1 MIQRHDNLVLES
13 RSQHITSNRRTL
25 LCLCM
30 SLQCSQTLLV
40 LLFNEHFTAKY
51 SSRVNH
57 EFNTIMTTTV
67 INSCEQEVL
76 KPGTVV
82 ERSLRIVSL
91 ISVFDNEVVL
101 RRWVKFW

>member
-1 MIQRHDNLVLES
+1 
-13 RSQHITSNRRTL
+13 
-25 LCLCM
+25 
-30 SLQCSQTLLV
+30 
-40 LLFNEHFTAKY
+40 
-51 SSRVNH
+51 
-57 EFNTIMTTTV
+57 MTTTV